1 MALTSATTAAATAA
15 AAAEPVRPARVSGI
29 DKTERRRVELAESAL
44 KTLGELGYARTSLR
58 EIANNSEFTH
68 GVVHYYFR
76 DKIDLISYCV
86 RYYKTKCAQRY
97 DEVVETAT
105 SADQLAAGFLGKMTQ
120 TLVEET
126 AMHRL
131 WYDLRAQSM
140 FEEQLRDDVAA
151 IDQLLEQMI
160 WRILTRYADLTGS
173 TPTVDAPTAYA
184 LIDGLFEQA
193 VVAYAAA
200 PEKSADLLTDRVKQV
215 LPKLVTG

>member
-1 MALTSATTAAATAA
+1 MAVTSASAI
-15 AAAEPVRPARVSGI
+15 EPDRPARVSGI
-29 DKTERRRVELAESAL
+29 DKIERRRVALAESAL

-86 RYYKTKCAQRY
+86 RYYKTKCARRY

-105 SADQLAAGFLGKMTQ
+105 SGEELVTGFLAKMTQ
-120 TLVEET
+120 TLVDET
-126 AMHRL
+126 PMHKL

-140 FEEQLRDDVAA
+140 FEEQLRPDVEA
-151 IDQLLEQMI
+151 IDKLLEEMI
-160 WRILTRYADLTGS
+160 WRILGRYADLTAT

-193 VVAYAAA
+193 VVGYAAN
-200 PEKSADLLTDRVKQV
+200 PDKTPDRLTDRLLQV
-215 LPKLVTG
+215 LPKLVAA

>member
-1 MALTSATTAAATAA
+1 VIAVAS
-15 AAAEPVRPARVSGI
+15 AAEERPARVSGI
-29 DKTERRRVELAESAL
+29 DKIERRRIALAESAL

-86 RYYKTKCAQRY
+86 RYYKTKCARRY
-97 DEVVETAT
+97 DEVVETAGSGDELVT
-105 SADQLAAGFLGKMTQ
+105 GFLAKMVQ

-126 AMHRL
+126 PMHKL

-140 FEEQLRDDVAA
+140 FEEQLRPDVEA
-151 IDQLLEQMI
+151 IDELLEEMI
-160 WRILTRYADLTGS
+160 WRILSRYGDLTGT

-184 LIDGLFEQA
+184 LVDGLFEQA
-193 VVAYAAA
+193 VVGYAAN
-200 PEKSADLLTDRVKQV
+200 PEKTPDLLTDRLLQV
-215 LPKLVTG
+215 LPKLVAA

>member
-1 MALTSATTAAATAA
+1 MAVTSASVT
-15 AAAEPVRPARVSGI
+15 EPDRPARVSGI
-29 DKTERRRVELAESAL
+29 DKIERRRVALAESAL

-86 RYYKTKCAQRY
+86 RYYKTKCARRY

-105 SADQLAAGFLGKMTQ
+105 SGEELVTGFLAKMTQ
-120 TLVEET
+120 TLVDET
-126 AMHRL
+126 PMHKL

-140 FEEQLRDDVAA
+140 FEEQLRLDVEA
-151 IDQLLEQMI
+151 IDKLLEEMI
-160 WRILTRYADLTGS
+160 WRILGRYADLTAT

-184 LIDGLFEQA
+184 LVDGLFEQA
-193 VVAYAAA
+193 VVGYAAN
-200 PEKSADLLTDRVKQV
+200 PDKTPDLLTDRLLQV
-215 LPKLVTG
+215 LPKLVAA

>member
-1 MALTSATTAAATAA
+1 MVAVTSAS
-15 AAAEPVRPARVSGI
+15 AAEQERPARVSGI
-29 DKTERRRVELAESAL
+29 DKIERRRVALAESAL

-86 RYYKTKCAQRY
+86 RYYKTKCARRY

-105 SADQLAAGFLGKMTQ
+105 SGEELVTGFLAKMTQ
-120 TLVEET
+120 TLVDET
-126 AMHRL
+126 PMHKL

-140 FEEQLRDDVAA
+140 FEEQLRPDVEA
-151 IDQLLEQMI
+151 IDKLLEEMI
-160 WRILTRYADLTGS
+160 WRILGRYADLTAT

-184 LIDGLFEQA
+184 LVDGLFEQA
-193 VVAYAAA
+193 VVGYAAN
-200 PEKSADLLTDRVKQV
+200 PDKTPDLLTDRLLQV
-215 LPKLVTG
+215 LPKLVGAV

>member
-1 MALTSATTAAATAA
+1 MSAVAS
-15 AAAEPVRPARVSGI
+15 AAEERPARVSGI
-29 DKTERRRVELAESAL
+29 DKIERRRIALAESAL

-86 RYYKTKCAQRY
+86 RYYKTKCARRY

-105 SADQLAAGFLGKMTQ
+105 SGEELVTGFLAKMTQ
-120 TLVEET
+120 TLVDET
-126 AMHRL
+126 PMHKL

-140 FEEQLRDDVAA
+140 FEEQLRPDVEA
-151 IDQLLEQMI
+151 IDKLLEEMI
-160 WRILTRYADLTGS
+160 WRILGRYADLTAS

-184 LIDGLFEQA
+184 LVDGLFEQA
-193 VVAYAAA
+193 VVGYAAN
-200 PEKSADLLTDRVKQV
+200 PDKTPDLLTDRLLQV
-215 LPKLVTG
+215 LPKLVAP

>member
-1 MALTSATTAAATAA
+1 VIAVASTA
-15 AAAEPVRPARVSGI
+15 EERPTRVSGP
-29 DKTERRRVELAESAL
+29 DKVERRRVALAESAL

-86 RYYKTKCAQRY
+86 RHYKTMCARRY
-97 DEVVETAT
+97 DEVVETAH
-105 SADQLAAGFLGKMTQ
+105 SPEQLATGFLGKMTQ

-126 AMHRL
+126 PMHRL

-140 FEEQLRDDVAA
+140 FEEQLRPDVEA
-151 IDQLLEQMI
+151 IDKLLEEMI
-160 WRILTRYADLTGS
+160 WRILSRYAELTAT
-173 TPTVDAPTAYA
+173 TPTVDSPTAYA

-193 VVAYAAA
+193 VMGYAAN
-200 PEKSADLLTDRVKQV
+200 PEKTPALLTDRLMQV
-215 LPKLVTG
+215 LPRLVTA

>member
-1 MALTSATTAAATAA
+1 MSVTSDAAGP
-15 AAAEPVRPARVSGI
+15 ESDPVEVRPARVSGI
-29 DKTERRRVELAESAL
+29 DKIERRRIALAESAL

-97 DEVVETAT
+97 DEVVETAA
-105 SADQLAAGFLGKMTQ
+105 SADELAVGFLGKMTQ

-126 AMHRL
+126 PMHRL

-140 FEEQLRDDVAA
+140 FEDQLRDDVAA

-160 WRILTRYADLTGS
+160 WRILTRYADLVGGS
-173 TPTVDAPTAYA
+173 PTVDPPTAYA

-193 VVAYAAA
+193 VVGYAAD
-200 PEKSADLLTDRVKQV
+200 PDRIPDLLADRVSQV
-215 LPKLVTG
+215 LPKLIAA

>member
-1 MALTSATTAAATAA
+1 MASTA
-15 AAAEPVRPARVSGI
+15 EERPARVSGI
-29 DKTERRRVELAESAL
+29 DKIERRRVALAESAL

-86 RYYKTKCAQRY
+86 RYYKTKCARRY

-105 SADQLAAGFLGKMTQ
+105 SADELATGFLGKMTQ

-126 AMHRL
+126 PMHKL

-140 FEEQLRDDVAA
+140 FEDQLRPDVEE
-151 IDQLLEQMI
+151 IDKLLEAMI
-160 WRILTRYADLTGS
+160 WRILSRYADLTA
-173 TPTVDAPTAYA
+173 TVPAVDAPTAYA
-184 LIDGLFEQA
+184 LVDGLFEQA
-193 VVAYAAA
+193 VVGYAANPDKTPA
-200 PEKSADLLTDRVKQV
+200 LLTDRIMQV
-215 LPKLVTG
+215 LPKLVTT

>member
-1 MALTSATTAAATAA
+1 VVAVAGASANTAESGRT
-15 AAAEPVRPARVSGI
+15 ARVPGI
-29 DKTERRRVELAESAL
+29 DKVERRRVELAESAL

-86 RYYKTKCAQRY
+86 RHYKTKCAQRY

-105 SADQLAAGFLGKMTQ
+105 SADELAVGFLTKMTR
-120 TLVEET
+120 TLVEE
-126 AMHRL
+126 APMHRL

-140 FEEQLRDDVAA
+140 FEDQLRPDVTA
-151 IDQLLEQMI
+151 IDQLLEEMI
-160 WRILTRYADLTGS
+160 WRILTRYADLTG
-173 TPTVDAPTAYA
+173 TRPAVDAPTAYA
-184 LIDGLFEQA
+184 LVDGLFEQA
-193 VVAYAAA
+193 VVAYSIN
-200 PEKSADLLTDRVKQV
+200 PEKVQDRLTDRVRQV

>member
-1 MALTSATTAAATAA
+1 MVAVTSAS
-15 AAAEPVRPARVSGI
+15 AAEQERPARVSGI
-29 DKTERRRVELAESAL
+29 DKIERRRVALAESAL

-86 RYYKTKCAQRY
+86 RYYKTKCARRY

-105 SADQLAAGFLGKMTQ
+105 SGEELVTGFLAKMTQ
-120 TLVEET
+120 TLVDET
-126 AMHRL
+126 PMHKL

-140 FEEQLRDDVAA
+140 FEEQLRPDVEA
-151 IDQLLEQMI
+151 IDKLLEEMI
-160 WRILTRYADLTGS
+160 WRILGRYADLTAS

-184 LIDGLFEQA
+184 LVDGLFEQA
-193 VVAYAAA
+193 VVGYAAN
-200 PEKSADLLTDRVKQV
+200 PDKTPDLLTDRLLQV
-215 LPKLVTG
+215 LPKLVAP

>member
-1 MALTSATTAAATAA
+1 MSVTAD
-15 AAAEPVRPARVSGI
+15 AAEPTRSARVSGI
-29 DKTERRRVELAESAL
+29 DKVERRRIALAESAL

-86 RYYKTKCAQRY
+86 RHYKTKCARRY
-97 DEVVETAT
+97 DEVVETAG
-105 SADQLAAGFLGKMTQ
+105 SADELAVGFLGKMTQ

-140 FEEQLRDDVAA
+140 FEEQLRADVTA
-151 IDQLLEQMI
+151 IDELLEQMI
-160 WRILTRYADLTGS
+160 WRILTRYADLVGGS
-173 TPTVDAPTAYA
+173 PTVDSPTAYA
-184 LIDGLFEQA
+184 LVDGLFEQA
-193 VVAYAAA
+193 VVGYAAD
-200 PEKSADLLTDRVKQV
+200 PEKVPDLLADRLRQI
-215 LPKLVTG
+215 LPKLIAA

>member
-1 MALTSATTAAATAA
+1 VAVTSASAT
-15 AAAEPVRPARVSGI
+15 EPDRPARVSGI
-29 DKTERRRVELAESAL
+29 DKIERRRVALAESAL

-86 RYYKTKCAQRY
+86 RYYKTKCARRY

-105 SADQLAAGFLGKMTQ
+105 SGEELVTGFLAKMTQ
-120 TLVEET
+120 TLVDET
-126 AMHRL
+126 PMHKL

-140 FEEQLRDDVAA
+140 FEEQLRPDVEA
-151 IDQLLEQMI
+151 IDKLLEEMI
-160 WRILTRYADLTGS
+160 WRILGRYADLTAT

-193 VVAYAAA
+193 VVGYAAN
-200 PEKSADLLTDRVKQV
+200 PDKTPDRLTDRLLQV
-215 LPKLVTG
+215 LPKLVAA

>member
-1 MALTSATTAAATAA
+1 MSSADVMPQ
-15 AAAEPVRPARVSGI
+15 EQPARVSGI
-29 DKTERRRVELAESAL
+29 DKIERRRIALAESAL

-105 SADQLAAGFLGKMTQ
+105 TADELAAGFLAKMTQ
-120 TLVEET
+120 TLVDET
-126 AMHRL
+126 PMHRL

-140 FEEQLRDDVAA
+140 FEEQLRPDVVV
-151 IDQLLEQMI
+151 IDQLLEAMI
-160 WRILTRYADLTGS
+160 WRILTRYADLVGGEVS
-173 TPTVDAPTAYA
+173 VDAPTAYA
-184 LIDGLFEQA
+184 LVDGLFEQA
-193 VVAYAAA
+193 VVNYADDQSGV
-200 PEKSADLLTDRVKQV
+200 PERLVGRVGQV
-215 LPKLVTG
+215 LPKLITT

>member
-1 MALTSATTAAATAA
+1 MAVSSASAT
-15 AAAEPVRPARVSGI
+15 EPARPARVSGI
-29 DKTERRRVELAESAL
+29 DKIERRRVALAESAL

-86 RYYKTKCAQRY
+86 RYYKTKCARRY

-105 SADQLAAGFLGKMTQ
+105 SGQELVTGFLAKMTQ
-120 TLVEET
+120 TLVDET
-126 AMHRL
+126 PMHKL

-140 FEEQLRDDVAA
+140 FEEQLRPDVEA
-151 IDQLLEQMI
+151 IDKLLEEMI
-160 WRILTRYADLTGS
+160 WRILGRYADLTAT

-193 VVAYAAA
+193 VVGFAAN
-200 PEKSADLLTDRVKQV
+200 PDKTPDLLTDRLLQV
-215 LPKLVTG
+215 LPKLVAA

>member
-1 MALTSATTAAATAA
+1 MAVTSAS
-15 AAAEPVRPARVSGI
+15 AAEADRPARVSGI
-29 DKTERRRVELAESAL
+29 DKIERRRVALAESAL

-86 RYYKTKCAQRY
+86 RYYKTKCARRY

-105 SADQLAAGFLGKMTQ
+105 SGEELVTGFLAKMTQ
-120 TLVEET
+120 TLVDET
-126 AMHRL
+126 PMHKL

-140 FEEQLRDDVAA
+140 FEEQLRPDVEA
-151 IDQLLEQMI
+151 IDKLLEEMI
-160 WRILTRYADLTGS
+160 WRILGRYADLTAT

-184 LIDGLFEQA
+184 LVDGLFEQA
-193 VVAYAAA
+193 VVGYAAN
-200 PEKSADLLTDRVKQV
+200 PDKTPDLLTDRLLQV
-215 LPKLVTG
+215 LPKLVAA

>member
-1 MALTSATTAAATAA
+1 MSVTAD
-15 AAAEPVRPARVSGI
+15 AAEPARPARVSGI
-29 DKTERRRVELAESAL
+29 DKVERRRIALAESAL

-97 DEVVETAT
+97 DEVVETAE
-105 SADQLAAGFLGKMTQ
+105 SADELAVGFLGKMTQ

-140 FEEQLRDDVAA
+140 FEEQLRADVTA
-151 IDQLLEQMI
+151 IDELLEQMI
-160 WRILTRYADLTGS
+160 WRILTRYADLGGGS
-173 TPTVDAPTAYA
+173 PTVDSPTAYA
-184 LIDGLFEQA
+184 LVDGLFEQA
-193 VVAYAAA
+193 VVGYAADPDKV
-200 PEKSADLLTDRVKQV
+200 PELLADRVRQV
-215 LPKLVTG
+215 LPKLIAA

>member
-1 MALTSATTAAATAA
+1 VSAVAS
-15 AAAEPVRPARVSGI
+15 AAEERPARVSGI
-29 DKTERRRVELAESAL
+29 DKIERRRIALAESAL

-86 RYYKTKCAQRY
+86 RYYKTKCARRY

-105 SADQLAAGFLGKMTQ
+105 SGEELVTGFLAKMTQ
-120 TLVEET
+120 TLVDET
-126 AMHRL
+126 PMHKL

-140 FEEQLRDDVAA
+140 FEEQLRPDVEA
-151 IDQLLEQMI
+151 IDKLLEEMI
-160 WRILTRYADLTGS
+160 WRILGRYADLTAS

-184 LIDGLFEQA
+184 LVDGLFEQA
-193 VVAYAAA
+193 VVGYAAN
-200 PEKSADLLTDRVKQV
+200 PDKTPDLLTDRLLQV
-215 LPKLVTG
+215 LPKLVAP

>member
-1 MALTSATTAAATAA
+1 VSAVAS
-15 AAAEPVRPARVSGI
+15 AAEERPARVSGI
-29 DKTERRRVELAESAL
+29 DKIERRRVALAESAL

-86 RYYKTKCAQRY
+86 RYYKTKCARRY

-105 SADQLAAGFLGKMTQ
+105 SAEELATGFLGKMTQ

-126 AMHRL
+126 PMHKL

-140 FEEQLRDDVAA
+140 FEEQLRPDVEA
-151 IDQLLEQMI
+151 IDKLLEEMI
-160 WRILTRYADLTGS
+160 WRILSRYADLTE
-173 TPTVDAPTAYA
+173 TVPTVDAPTAYA
-184 LIDGLFEQA
+184 LVDGLFEQA
-193 VVAYAAA
+193 VVGYAAN
-200 PEKSADLLTDRVKQV
+200 PEKTPALLSDRIMQV
-215 LPKLVTG
+215 LPKLVAA

>member
-1 MALTSATTAAATAA
+1 VIAVVS
-15 AAAEPVRPARVSGI
+15 AAEERPARISGL
-29 DKTERRRVELAESAL
+29 DKTERRRVALAESAL

-86 RYYKTKCAQRY
+86 RHYKTMCARRY

-105 SADQLAAGFLGKMTQ
+105 SAEELAAGFFAKLTQ

-126 AMHRL
+126 PMHRL

-140 FEEQLRDDVAA
+140 FEEQLRPDVSS
-151 IDQLLEQMI
+151 IDQLLEEMI
-160 WRILTRYADLTGS
+160 WRILDRYAELTG
-173 TPTVDAPTAYA
+173 TRPAVDAPTAYA
-184 LIDGLFEQA
+184 LVDGLFEQA
-193 VVAYAAA
+193 VMAYSTD
-200 PEKSADLLTDRVKQV
+200 PDKVPGQLVDRVQQI
-215 LPKLVTG
+215 LPKLVSA

>member
-1 MALTSATTAAATAA
+1 MIAVAS
-15 AAAEPVRPARVSGI
+15 AAEERPARVSGI
-29 DKTERRRVELAESAL
+29 DKIERRRVALAESAL

-86 RYYKTKCAQRY
+86 RYYKTKCARRY
-97 DEVVETAT
+97 DEVVEAAT
-105 SADQLAAGFLGKMTQ
+105 SGDELATGFLGKMTQ

-126 AMHRL
+126 PMHKL

-140 FEEQLRDDVAA
+140 FEEQLRPDVEA
-151 IDQLLEQMI
+151 IDLLLEEMI
-160 WRILTRYADLTGS
+160 WRILSRYADLTGT

-184 LIDGLFEQA
+184 LVDGLFEQA
-193 VVAYAAA
+193 VVGYAAN
-200 PEKSADLLTDRVKQV
+200 PEKVPDLLTNRIMQV
-215 LPKLVTG
+215 LPKLVAA

>member
-1 MALTSATTAAATAA
+1 VIAVAS
-15 AAAEPVRPARVSGI
+15 AAEERPARVSGI
-29 DKTERRRVELAESAL
+29 DKIERRRVALAESAL

-86 RYYKTKCAQRY
+86 RYYKTKCARRY

-105 SADQLAAGFLGKMTQ
+105 SADELAAGFLGKLTQ

-126 AMHRL
+126 PMHKL

-140 FEEQLRDDVAA
+140 FEEQLRPDVEA
-151 IDQLLEQMI
+151 IDQLLEEMI
-160 WRILTRYADLTGS
+160 WRILSRYADLTGT

-184 LIDGLFEQA
+184 LVDGLFEQA
-193 VVAYAAA
+193 VVGYAAN
-200 PEKSADLLTDRVKQV
+200 PEKVPDLLTGRIMQV
-215 LPKLVTG
+215 LPKLVAA

>member
-1 MALTSATTAAATAA
+1 MSSAADVT
-15 AAAEPVRPARVSGI
+15 PAGRVPGI
-29 DKTERRRVELAESAL
+29 DKIERRRIALAESAL

-105 SADQLAAGFLGKMTQ
+105 TPDELGAGFLAKMTQ

-140 FEEQLRDDVAA
+140 FEDQLRADVLA
-151 IDQLLEQMI
+151 IDQLLEEMI
-160 WRILTRYADLTGS
+160 WRILSRYAELVGAEPS
-173 TPTVDAPTAYA
+173 VDAATAYA
-184 LIDGLFEQA
+184 LMDGLFEQA
-193 VVAYAAA
+193 VVAFADDPTGA
-200 PEKSADLLTDRVKQV
+200 PERLVQRVGQV
-215 LPKLVTG
+215 LPKLITT

>member
-1 MALTSATTAAATAA
+1 MTLTSANAVESA
-15 AAAEPVRPARVSGI
+15 RPARVSGI
-29 DKTERRRVELAESAL
+29 DKIERRRVELAESAL

-86 RYYKTKCAQRY
+86 RHYKTKCARRY

-105 SADQLAAGFLGKMTQ
+105 SAEELAAGFLAKLTQ

-126 AMHRL
+126 PMHRL

-140 FEEQLRDDVAA
+140 FEDGLRLDVAA
-151 IDQLLEQMI
+151 IDQLLEEMI
-160 WRILTRYADLTGS
+160 WRILTRYAELIDG

-184 LIDGLFEQA
+184 LVDGLFEQA
-193 VVAYAAA
+193 VVGYAAD
-200 PEKSADLLTDRVKQV
+200 PDRVPAVLAERVSQV
-215 LPKLVTG
+215 LPKLIAA

>member
-1 MALTSATTAAATAA
+1 MATA
-15 AAAEPVRPARVSGI
+15 ESERPARVSGV
-29 DKTERRRVELAESAL
+29 DKIERRRIALAESAL

-86 RYYKTKCAQRY
+86 RYYKTKCARRY

-105 SADQLAAGFLGKMTQ
+105 SGDELVTGFLAKMTQ

-126 AMHRL
+126 PMHKL

-140 FEEQLRDDVAA
+140 FEEQLRPDVEA
-151 IDQLLEQMI
+151 IDELLEEMI
-160 WRILTRYADLTGS
+160 WRILSRYGDLTGT

-184 LIDGLFEQA
+184 LVDGLFEQA
-193 VVAYAAA
+193 VVGYAGN
-200 PEKSADLLTDRVKQV
+200 PEKVPDLLTDRLLQV
-215 LPKLVTG
+215 LPKLVAA

>member
-1 MALTSATTAAATAA
+1 MASAS
-15 AAAEPVRPARVSGI
+15 AAAERPARVSGI
-29 DKTERRRVELAESAL
+29 DKIERRRVALAESAL

-86 RYYKTKCAQRY
+86 RYYKTKCARRY

-105 SADQLAAGFLGKMTQ
+105 SGDELATGFLGRMTQ

-126 AMHRL
+126 PMHKL

-140 FEEQLRDDVAA
+140 FEDQLRPDVEA
-151 IDQLLEQMI
+151 IDKLLEEMI
-160 WRILTRYADLTGS
+160 WRILARYADLTGS

-184 LIDGLFEQA
+184 LVDGLFEQA
-193 VVAYAAA
+193 VVGYAAN
-200 PEKSADLLTDRVKQV
+200 PEKAPGLLADRIMQV
-215 LPKLVTG
+215 LPRLVAA

>member
-1 MALTSATTAAATAA
+1 MPVSSASAT
-15 AAAEPVRPARVSGI
+15 EPDRPARVSGI
-29 DKTERRRVELAESAL
+29 DKIERRRVALAESAL

-86 RYYKTKCAQRY
+86 RYYKTKCARRY

-105 SADQLAAGFLGKMTQ
+105 SGEELVTGFLAKMTQ
-120 TLVEET
+120 TLVDET
-126 AMHRL
+126 PMHKL

-140 FEEQLRDDVAA
+140 FEEQLRPDVEA
-151 IDQLLEQMI
+151 IDKLLEEMI
-160 WRILTRYADLTGS
+160 WRILDRYADLTAT

-184 LIDGLFEQA
+184 LVDGLFEQA
-193 VVAYAAA
+193 VVGYAAN
-200 PEKSADLLTDRVKQV
+200 PDKTPDLLTDRLLQV
-215 LPKLVTG
+215 LPKLVAA